1 MNTEQR
7 LTDLETALAEYIRY
21 NTLAQQRFEAESK
34 QFREEMLAFREG
46 LARDTQAFKEAI
58 ERDTQA
64 FKDAVR
70 RDTEALKEEMRVFK
84 EEIRRDTE
92 AFKSAIER
100 DTEAFKDEIRRDTE
114 AFKSAIERDTE
125 AFKAEMRVFKEEIR
139 RDTEAFKSA
148 IERDTEA
155 FKDEIRRDTQTFKTE
170 MSTFKDEMRRDIQA
184 FGEKLERDTEAF
196 KTATQALVERLENDL
211 KESKRQMENE
221 LKESK
226 RQWNKQWGELSN
238 KLGTIV
244 EDIIFPASRPV
255 IESVFRVKVQQLAT
269 RVFRQQGSLRA
280 EFDVVA
286 VSERQVFLIE
296 VKSTPRFDY
305 LTDFVD
311 NRIPVFRQ
319 LFPEYASLDL
329 VPIFAS
335 LSIPDDIV
343 KAATN
348 RRVFAMAYREW
359 EYMDILNAKELLPN
373 L

>member
-1 MNTEQR
+1 LAQFPYLLTVITLVDFRVMNTEQR

-21 NTLAQQRFEAESK
+21 NTQAQQRFEAESK
-34 QFREEMLAFREG
+34 QFREEMLAFKET
-46 LARDTQAFKEAI
+46 LERDTQAFKAAI

-64 FKDAVR
+64 FKEEIR
-70 RDTEALKEEMRVFK
+70 RDTQAFRETLERDTQAFKEEIRRDTKALKAEMRTFK

-92 AFKSAIER
+92 AFKA
-100 DTEAFKDEIRRDTE
+100 A
-114 AFKSAIERDTE
+114 
-125 AFKAEMRVFKEEIR
+125 M
-139 RDTEAFKSA
+139 
-148 IERDTEA
+148 
-155 FKDEIRRDTQTFKTE
+155 
-170 MSTFKDEMRRDIQA
+170 
-184 FGEKLERDTEAF
+184 
-196 KTATQALVERLENDL
+196 QALTERLENDL
-211 KESKRQMENE
+211 KESKRQLENE
-221 LKESK
+221 LRESK

-269 RVFRQQGSLRA
+269 RVFRQQGNLRA

>member
-7 LTDLETALAEYIRY
+7 STDLETALAEYIRY

-34 QFREEMLAFREG
+34 QFREEMLAFKEG
-46 LARDTQAFKEAI
+46 LARDTQAFKEAIERNTQAFKEAIERDTQAFKDEVRRDTEALKAEMRVFKDEIRRDTQAFKEAI

-64 FKDAVR
+64 FKDEIR
-70 RDTEALKEEMRVFK
+70 RDTEALKV
-84 EEIRRDTE
+84 
-92 AFKSAIER
+92 ALQASA
-100 DTEAFKDEIRRDTE
+100 
-114 AFKSAIERDTE
+114 
-125 AFKAEMRVFKEEIR
+125 
-139 RDTEAFKSA
+139 
-148 IERDTEA
+148 
-155 FKDEIRRDTQTFKTE
+155 
-170 MSTFKDEMRRDIQA
+170 
-184 FGEKLERDTEAF
+184 
-196 KTATQALVERLENDL
+196 ERLENDL
-211 KESKRQMENE
+211 KESKQQLEND

-255 IESVFRVKVQQLAT
+255 IESVFGVKVQQIAT
-269 RVFRQQGSLRA
+269 RVFRQQGNVRA

-305 LTDFVD
+305 LTDFVES
-311 NRIPVFRQ
+311 RISVFRQ

-335 LSIPDDIV
+335 LSIPEDV
-343 KAATN
+343 VRAATN
-348 RRVFAMAYREW
+348 RRVFVMAYREW
-359 EYMDILNAKELLPN
+359 EYMDILNAKELLSQ

>member
-21 NTLAQQRFEAESK
+21 NTQAQQRFEAESK
-34 QFREEMLAFREG
+34 QFREEMLAFKETLERDTQAFKAAIERDTRAFKEEIRRDTQAFRET
-46 LARDTQAFKEAI
+46 LERDTQAFKEEI
-58 ERDTQA
+58 
-64 FKDAVR
+64 R
-70 RDTEALKEEMRVFK
+70 RDTKALKAEMRTFK

-92 AFKSAIER
+92 AFKA
-100 DTEAFKDEIRRDTE
+100 A
-114 AFKSAIERDTE
+114 
-125 AFKAEMRVFKEEIR
+125 M
-139 RDTEAFKSA
+139 
-148 IERDTEA
+148 
-155 FKDEIRRDTQTFKTE
+155 
-170 MSTFKDEMRRDIQA
+170 
-184 FGEKLERDTEAF
+184 
-196 KTATQALVERLENDL
+196 QALTERLENDL
-211 KESKRQMENE
+211 KESKRQMENDLKESKRQMENDLKESKRQMENE
-221 LKESK
+221 LRESK

-269 RVFRQQGSLRA
+269 RVFRQQGNLRA

>member
-34 QFREEMLAFREG
+34 QFREEMLAFKEG
-46 LARDTQAFKEAI
+46 LARDTQAFKEAIERNTQAFKEAIERDTQAFKDEVRRDTEALKAEMRVFKDEIRRDTQAFKEAI

-64 FKDAVR
+64 FKDEIR
-70 RDTEALKEEMRVFK
+70 RDTEALKV
-84 EEIRRDTE
+84 
-92 AFKSAIER
+92 ALQASA
-100 DTEAFKDEIRRDTE
+100 
-114 AFKSAIERDTE
+114 
-125 AFKAEMRVFKEEIR
+125 
-139 RDTEAFKSA
+139 
-148 IERDTEA
+148 
-155 FKDEIRRDTQTFKTE
+155 
-170 MSTFKDEMRRDIQA
+170 
-184 FGEKLERDTEAF
+184 
-196 KTATQALVERLENDL
+196 ERLENDL
-211 KESKRQMENE
+211 KESRQQLEND

-255 IESVFRVKVQQLAT
+255 IESVFGVKVQQIAT
-269 RVFRQQGSLRA
+269 RVFRQQGNLRA

-305 LTDFVD
+305 LTDFVES
-311 NRIPVFRQ
+311 RISVFRQ

-335 LSIPDDIV
+335 LSIPEDV
-343 KAATN
+343 VRAATN
-348 RRVFAMAYREW
+348 RRVFVMAYREW
-359 EYMDILNAKELLPN
+359 EYMDILNAKELLSQ

>member
-34 QFREEMLAFREG
+34 QFREEMLAFKEG
-46 LARDTQAFKEAI
+46 LARDTQAFKEAIERNTQAFKEAIERDTQAFKDEVRRDTEALKAEMRMFKDEIRRDTQAFKEAI

-64 FKDAVR
+64 FKDEIR
-70 RDTEALKEEMRVFK
+70 RDTEALKV
-84 EEIRRDTE
+84 
-92 AFKSAIER
+92 ALQASA
-100 DTEAFKDEIRRDTE
+100 
-114 AFKSAIERDTE
+114 
-125 AFKAEMRVFKEEIR
+125 
-139 RDTEAFKSA
+139 
-148 IERDTEA
+148 
-155 FKDEIRRDTQTFKTE
+155 
-170 MSTFKDEMRRDIQA
+170 
-184 FGEKLERDTEAF
+184 
-196 KTATQALVERLENDL
+196 ERLENDL
-211 KESKRQMENE
+211 KESKQQLEND

-255 IESVFRVKVQQLAT
+255 IESVFGVKVQQIAT
-269 RVFRQQGSLRA
+269 RVFRQQGNVRA

-305 LTDFVD
+305 LTDFVES
-311 NRIPVFRQ
+311 RISVFRQ

-335 LSIPDDIV
+335 LSIPEDV
-343 KAATN
+343 VRAATN
-348 RRVFAMAYREW
+348 RRVFVMAYREW

>member
-7 LTDLETALAEYIRY
+7 LTDLETPLAEYIRY

-34 QFREEMLAFREG
+34 QFREEMLAFKEG
-46 LARDTQAFKEAI
+46 LARDTQAFKEAIERNTQAFKEAIERDTQAFKDEVRRDTEALKAEMRVFKDEIRRDTQAFKEAI

-64 FKDAVR
+64 FKDEIR
-70 RDTEALKEEMRVFK
+70 RDTEALKV
-84 EEIRRDTE
+84 
-92 AFKSAIER
+92 ALQASA
-100 DTEAFKDEIRRDTE
+100 
-114 AFKSAIERDTE
+114 
-125 AFKAEMRVFKEEIR
+125 
-139 RDTEAFKSA
+139 
-148 IERDTEA
+148 
-155 FKDEIRRDTQTFKTE
+155 
-170 MSTFKDEMRRDIQA
+170 
-184 FGEKLERDTEAF
+184 
-196 KTATQALVERLENDL
+196 ERLENDL
-211 KESKRQMENE
+211 KESKQQLEND

-255 IESVFRVKVQQLAT
+255 IESVFGVKVQQIAT
-269 RVFRQQGSLRA
+269 RVFRQQGNVRA

-305 LTDFVD
+305 LTDFVES
-311 NRIPVFRQ
+311 RISVFRQ

-335 LSIPDDIV
+335 LSIPEDV
-343 KAATN
+343 VRAATN
-348 RRVFAMAYREW
+348 RRVFVMAYREW

>member
-34 QFREEMLAFREG
+34 QFREEMLAFKEG
-46 LARDTQAFKEAI
+46 LARNTQAFKEAIERNTQAFKEAIERDTQAFKDEVRRDTEALKAEMRMFKDEIRRDTQAFKEAI

-64 FKDAVR
+64 FKDEIR
-70 RDTEALKEEMRVFK
+70 RDTEALKV
-84 EEIRRDTE
+84 
-92 AFKSAIER
+92 ALQASA
-100 DTEAFKDEIRRDTE
+100 
-114 AFKSAIERDTE
+114 
-125 AFKAEMRVFKEEIR
+125 
-139 RDTEAFKSA
+139 
-148 IERDTEA
+148 
-155 FKDEIRRDTQTFKTE
+155 
-170 MSTFKDEMRRDIQA
+170 
-184 FGEKLERDTEAF
+184 
-196 KTATQALVERLENDL
+196 ERLENDL
-211 KESKRQMENE
+211 KESKQQLEND

-255 IESVFRVKVQQLAT
+255 IESVFGVKVQQIAT
-269 RVFRQQGSLRA
+269 RVFRQQGNVRA

-305 LTDFVD
+305 LTDFVES
-311 NRIPVFRQ
+311 RISVFRQ

-335 LSIPDDIV
+335 LSIPEDV
-343 KAATN
+343 VRAATN
-348 RRVFAMAYREW
+348 RRVFVMAYREW

>member
-21 NTLAQQRFEAESK
+21 NTQAQQRFEAESK

-46 LARDTQAFKEAI
+46 LARDTQAFKAAIEEGLARDTQAFKAAI

-64 FKDAVR
+64 FKD
-70 RDTEALKEEMRVFK
+70 
-84 EEIRRDTE
+84 EIRRDTQ
-92 AFKSAIER
+92 AFRETLER
-100 DTEAFKDEIRRDTE
+100 DTQAFKDEIRRDTE
-114 AFKSAIERDTE
+114 AFKAAIERDTQT
-125 AFKAEMRVFKEEIR
+125 FKE
-139 RDTEAFKSA
+139 
-148 IERDTEA
+148 
-155 FKDEIRRDTQTFKTE
+155 EIRRDTQTFKTE
-170 MSTFKDEMRRDIQA
+170 MSAFKDELR
-184 FGEKLERDTEAF
+184 RDTEAF
-196 KTATQALVERLENDL
+196 KAAMQAIAERLENDL

-255 IESVFRVKVQQLAT
+255 IESVFGVKVQQIAM
-269 RVFRQQGSLRA
+269 RVFRQQGNVRA

-286 VSERQVFLIE
+286 ISERQVFLIE

-305 LTDFVD
+305 LSDFVD

-319 LFPEYASLDL
+319 LFPEYMSLDL

-335 LSIPDDIV
+335 LSVPDDIV
-343 KAATN
+343 RAATN

>member
-21 NTLAQQRFEAESK
+21 NTQAQQRFEAESK
-34 QFREEMLAFREG
+34 QFRERMLAFKET
-46 LARDTQAFKEAI
+46 LERDTQAFKAAI

-64 FKDAVR
+64 FKEEIR
-70 RDTEALKEEMRVFK
+70 RDTQALKEEMRAFKDELRRDTEAFKTAIERDTQAFK

-92 AFKSAIER
+92 AFKA
-100 DTEAFKDEIRRDTE
+100 A
-114 AFKSAIERDTE
+114 
-125 AFKAEMRVFKEEIR
+125 M
-139 RDTEAFKSA
+139 
-148 IERDTEA
+148 
-155 FKDEIRRDTQTFKTE
+155 
-170 MSTFKDEMRRDIQA
+170 
-184 FGEKLERDTEAF
+184 
-196 KTATQALVERLENDL
+196 QALTERLENDL

-221 LKESK
+221 LKDSK

-255 IESVFRVKVQQLAT
+255 IESVFGVKVQQIAM
-269 RVFRQQGSLRA
+269 RVFCQQGNLRA

>member
-1 MNTEQR
+1 MAQFPYLLTVITLVDFRVMNTEQR

-21 NTLAQQRFEAESK
+21 NTQAQQRFEAESK
-34 QFREEMLAFREG
+34 QFREEMLAFKET
-46 LARDTQAFKEAI
+46 LERDTQAFKAAI

-64 FKDAVR
+64 FKEEIRRDTQAFRETLERDTQAFKEEIR
-70 RDTEALKEEMRVFK
+70 RDTEALKAEMRTFK

-92 AFKSAIER
+92 AFKA
-100 DTEAFKDEIRRDTE
+100 A
-114 AFKSAIERDTE
+114 
-125 AFKAEMRVFKEEIR
+125 M
-139 RDTEAFKSA
+139 
-148 IERDTEA
+148 
-155 FKDEIRRDTQTFKTE
+155 
-170 MSTFKDEMRRDIQA
+170 
-184 FGEKLERDTEAF
+184 
-196 KTATQALVERLENDL
+196 QALTERLENDL

-255 IESVFRVKVQQLAT
+255 IESVFGVKVQQLAT
-269 RVFRQQGSLRA
+269 RVFRQQGNLRA

-319 LFPEYASLDL
+319 LFLEYASLDL

>member
-21 NTLAQQRFEAESK
+21 NTQAQQRFEAESK

-46 LARDTQAFKEAI
+46 LARDTQAFKAAIEEGLARDTQAFKAAI

-64 FKDAVR
+64 FKD
-70 RDTEALKEEMRVFK
+70 
-84 EEIRRDTE
+84 EIRRDTQ
-92 AFKSAIER
+92 AFRETLER
-100 DTEAFKDEIRRDTE
+100 DTQAFKDEIRRDTE
-114 AFKSAIERDTE
+114 AFKAAIERDTQALKE
-125 AFKAEMRVFKEEIR
+125 EMRTFKDEIR
-139 RDTEAFKSA
+139 RDTEAFKAA
-148 IERDTEA
+148 IERDTQA
-155 FKDEIRRDTQTFKTE
+155 FKEEIRRDTQTFKTE
-170 MSTFKDEMRRDIQA
+170 MSTFKDEIRRDVQA
-184 FGEKLERDTEAF
+184 FSEKLERDTEAF
-196 KTATQALVERLENDL
+196 KAAMQAIAERLENDL
-211 KESKRQMENE
+211 KESKRRLENE

-255 IESVFRVKVQQLAT
+255 IESVFGVKVQQIAM
-269 RVFRQQGSLRA
+269 RVFRQQGNVRA

-286 VSERQVFLIE
+286 ISERQVFLIE

-305 LTDFVD
+305 LSDFVD

-319 LFPEYASLDL
+319 LFPEYMSLDL

-335 LSIPDDIV
+335 LSVPDDIV
-343 KAATN
+343 RAATN

>member
-34 QFREEMLAFREG
+34 QFREEMLAFKEG
-46 LARDTQAFKEAI
+46 LARDTQAFKEAIERNTQAFKEAIERDTQAFKDEVRRDTEALKAEMRMFKDEIRRDTQAFKEAI

-64 FKDAVR
+64 FKDEIR
-70 RDTEALKEEMRVFK
+70 RDTEALKV
-84 EEIRRDTE
+84 
-92 AFKSAIER
+92 ALQASA
-100 DTEAFKDEIRRDTE
+100 
-114 AFKSAIERDTE
+114 
-125 AFKAEMRVFKEEIR
+125 
-139 RDTEAFKSA
+139 
-148 IERDTEA
+148 
-155 FKDEIRRDTQTFKTE
+155 
-170 MSTFKDEMRRDIQA
+170 
-184 FGEKLERDTEAF
+184 
-196 KTATQALVERLENDL
+196 ERLENNL
-211 KESKRQMENE
+211 KESKQQLEND

-255 IESVFRVKVQQLAT
+255 IESVFGVKVQQIAT
-269 RVFRQQGSLRA
+269 RVFRQQGNLRA

-305 LTDFVD
+305 LTDFVES
-311 NRIPVFRQ
+311 RISVFRQ

-335 LSIPDDIV
+335 LSIPEDV
-343 KAATN
+343 VRAATN
-348 RRVFAMAYREW
+348 RRVFATAYREW
-359 EYMDILNAKELLPN
+359 EYMDILNAKELLSQ

>member
-34 QFREEMLAFREG
+34 QFREEMLAFKEG
-46 LARDTQAFKEAI
+46 LARDTQAFKEAIERNTQAFKEAIERDTQAFKDEVRRDTEALKAEMRVFKDEIRRDTQAFKEAI

-64 FKDAVR
+64 FKDEIR
-70 RDTEALKEEMRVFK
+70 RDTEALKV
-84 EEIRRDTE
+84 
-92 AFKSAIER
+92 ALQASA
-100 DTEAFKDEIRRDTE
+100 
-114 AFKSAIERDTE
+114 
-125 AFKAEMRVFKEEIR
+125 
-139 RDTEAFKSA
+139 
-148 IERDTEA
+148 
-155 FKDEIRRDTQTFKTE
+155 
-170 MSTFKDEMRRDIQA
+170 
-184 FGEKLERDTEAF
+184 
-196 KTATQALVERLENDL
+196 ERLENDL
-211 KESKRQMENE
+211 KESKQQLEND

-255 IESVFRVKVQQLAT
+255 IESVFGVKVQQIAT
-269 RVFRQQGSLRA
+269 RVFRQQGNVRA

-296 VKSTPRFDY
+296 VKSMPRFDY
-305 LTDFVD
+305 LTDFVES
-311 NRIPVFRQ
+311 RISVFRQ

-335 LSIPDDIV
+335 LSIPEDV
-343 KAATN
+343 VRAATN
-348 RRVFAMAYREW
+348 RRVFVMAYREW
-359 EYMDILNAKELLPN
+359 EYMDILNAKELLSQ

>member
-34 QFREEMLAFREG
+34 QFREEMLAFKEG
-46 LARDTQAFKEAI
+46 LARDTQAFKEAIERNTQAFKEAIERDTQAFKDEVRRDTEALKAEMRMFKDEIRRDTQAFKEAI

-64 FKDAVR
+64 FKDEIR
-70 RDTEALKEEMRVFK
+70 RDTEALKV
-84 EEIRRDTE
+84 
-92 AFKSAIER
+92 ALQASA
-100 DTEAFKDEIRRDTE
+100 
-114 AFKSAIERDTE
+114 
-125 AFKAEMRVFKEEIR
+125 
-139 RDTEAFKSA
+139 
-148 IERDTEA
+148 
-155 FKDEIRRDTQTFKTE
+155 
-170 MSTFKDEMRRDIQA
+170 
-184 FGEKLERDTEAF
+184 
-196 KTATQALVERLENDL
+196 ERLENDL
-211 KESKRQMENE
+211 KESKQQLEND

-255 IESVFRVKVQQLAT
+255 IESVFGVKVQQIAT
-269 RVFRQQGSLRA
+269 RVFRQQGNVRA

-305 LTDFVD
+305 LTDFVES
-311 NRIPVFRQ
+311 RISVFRQ

-335 LSIPDDIV
+335 LSIPEDV
-343 KAATN
+343 VRAATN
-348 RRVFAMAYREW
+348 RRVFVMAYREW
-359 EYMDILNAKELLPN
+359 EYMDILNAKELLSQ

>member
-21 NTLAQQRFEAESK
+21 NTQAQQRFEAESK
-34 QFREEMLAFREG
+34 QFREEMLAFKET
-46 LARDTQAFKEAI
+46 LERDTQAFKAAI

-64 FKDAVR
+64 FKEEIR
-70 RDTEALKEEMRVFK
+70 RDTQAFRETLERDTQAFKEEIRRDTKALKAEMRTFK

-92 AFKSAIER
+92 AFKA
-100 DTEAFKDEIRRDTE
+100 A
-114 AFKSAIERDTE
+114 
-125 AFKAEMRVFKEEIR
+125 M
-139 RDTEAFKSA
+139 
-148 IERDTEA
+148 
-155 FKDEIRRDTQTFKTE
+155 
-170 MSTFKDEMRRDIQA
+170 
-184 FGEKLERDTEAF
+184 
-196 KTATQALVERLENDL
+196 QALTERLENDL
-211 KESKRQMENE
+211 KESKRQLENE
-221 LKESK
+221 LRESK

-269 RVFRQQGSLRA
+269 RVFRQQGNLRA

>member
-34 QFREEMLAFREG
+34 QFREEMLAFKEG
-46 LARDTQAFKEAI
+46 LARDTQAFKEAIERNTQAFKEAIERDTQAFKDEVRRDTEALKAEMRVFKDEIRRDTQAFKEAI

-64 FKDAVR
+64 FKDEIR
-70 RDTEALKEEMRVFK
+70 RDTEALKV
-84 EEIRRDTE
+84 
-92 AFKSAIER
+92 ALQASA
-100 DTEAFKDEIRRDTE
+100 
-114 AFKSAIERDTE
+114 
-125 AFKAEMRVFKEEIR
+125 
-139 RDTEAFKSA
+139 
-148 IERDTEA
+148 
-155 FKDEIRRDTQTFKTE
+155 
-170 MSTFKDEMRRDIQA
+170 
-184 FGEKLERDTEAF
+184 
-196 KTATQALVERLENDL
+196 ERLENDL
-211 KESKRQMENE
+211 KESKRQMENDLKESKRQMENDLKESKRQMENE
-221 LKESK
+221 LRESK

-255 IESVFRVKVQQLAT
+255 IESVFGVKVQQIAT
-269 RVFRQQGSLRA
+269 RVFRQQGNVRA

-305 LTDFVD
+305 LTDFVES
-311 NRIPVFRQ
+311 RISVFRQ

-335 LSIPDDIV
+335 LSIPEDV
-343 KAATN
+343 VRAATN
-348 RRVFAMAYREW
+348 RRVFVMAYREW
-359 EYMDILNAKELLPN
+359 EYMDILNAKELLSQ

>member
-34 QFREEMLAFREG
+34 QFREEMLAFKEG
-46 LARDTQAFKEAI
+46 LARDTQAFKEAIERNTQAFKEAIERDTQAFKDEVRRDTEALKAEMRVFKDEIRRDTQAFKEAI

-64 FKDAVR
+64 FKDEIR
-70 RDTEALKEEMRVFK
+70 RDTEALKV
-84 EEIRRDTE
+84 
-92 AFKSAIER
+92 ALQASA
-100 DTEAFKDEIRRDTE
+100 
-114 AFKSAIERDTE
+114 
-125 AFKAEMRVFKEEIR
+125 
-139 RDTEAFKSA
+139 
-148 IERDTEA
+148 
-155 FKDEIRRDTQTFKTE
+155 
-170 MSTFKDEMRRDIQA
+170 
-184 FGEKLERDTEAF
+184 
-196 KTATQALVERLENDL
+196 ERLENDL
-211 KESKRQMENE
+211 KESKQQLEND

-255 IESVFRVKVQQLAT
+255 IESVFGVKVQQIAT
-269 RVFRQQGSLRA
+269 RVFRQQGNVRA

-305 LTDFVD
+305 LTDFVES
-311 NRIPVFRQ
+311 RISVFRQ

-335 LSIPDDIV
+335 LSIPEDV
-343 KAATN
+343 VRAATN
-348 RRVFAMAYREW
+348 RRVFVMAYREW
-359 EYMDILNAKELLPN
+359 EYMDILNAKELLSQ

>member
-1 MNTEQR
+1 MIFRVMNTEQR

-21 NTLAQQRFEAESK
+21 NTQAQQRFEAESK
-34 QFREEMLAFREG
+34 QFRERMLAFKETLERDTQAFKAAIE
-46 LARDTQAFKEAI
+46 RDTQAFKEEIRRDTHALKEEMRAFKDELRRDTEAFKTAI

-64 FKDAVR
+64 FKDELR
-70 RDTEALKEEMRVFK
+70 RDTEAFKTAIERDTQAFK

-92 AFKSAIER
+92 AFKTAIER
-100 DTEAFKDEIRRDTE
+100 DTQA
-114 AFKSAIERDTE
+114 
-125 AFKAEMRVFKEEIR
+125 FKEEIR
-139 RDTEAFKSA
+139 RDTEAFKA
-148 IERDTEA
+148 A
-155 FKDEIRRDTQTFKTE
+155 
-170 MSTFKDEMRRDIQA
+170 M
-184 FGEKLERDTEAF
+184 
-196 KTATQALVERLENDL
+196 QALTERLENDL

-221 LKESK
+221 LKDSK

-255 IESVFRVKVQQLAT
+255 IESVFGVKVQQIAM
-269 RVFRQQGSLRA
+269 RVFCQQGNLRA

-286 VSERQVFLIE
+286 VSEHQVFLIE

>member
-1 MNTEQR
+1 LAQFPYLLTVITLVDFRVMNTEQR

-21 NTLAQQRFEAESK
+21 NTQAQQRFEAESK
-34 QFREEMLAFREG
+34 QFREEMLAFKET
-46 LARDTQAFKEAI
+46 LERDTQAFKAAI

-64 FKDAVR
+64 FKEEIR
-70 RDTEALKEEMRVFK
+70 RDTQAFRETLERDTQAFKEEIRRDTKALKAEMRTFK

-92 AFKSAIER
+92 AFKA
-100 DTEAFKDEIRRDTE
+100 A
-114 AFKSAIERDTE
+114 
-125 AFKAEMRVFKEEIR
+125 M
-139 RDTEAFKSA
+139 
-148 IERDTEA
+148 
-155 FKDEIRRDTQTFKTE
+155 
-170 MSTFKDEMRRDIQA
+170 
-184 FGEKLERDTEAF
+184 
-196 KTATQALVERLENDL
+196 QALTERLENDL

-221 LKESK
+221 LKESKRQLENELRESK

-269 RVFRQQGSLRA
+269 RVFRQQGNLRA

-286 VSERQVFLIE
+286 VSERQVFLID

>member
-21 NTLAQQRFEAESK
+21 NTQAQQRFEAESK
-34 QFREEMLAFREG
+34 QFREEMLAFRTTLERDTQVFKEESR
-46 LARDTQAFKEAI
+46 RDTQAFKESI

-64 FKDAVR
+64 
-70 RDTEALKEEMRVFK
+70 LKEEMRAFK

-100 DTEAFKDEIRRDTE
+100 DTQAFKAEVRRDTE
-114 AFKSAIERDTE
+114 ALKE
-125 AFKAEMRVFKEEIR
+125 EMR
-139 RDTEAFKSA
+139 
-148 IERDTEA
+148 A
-155 FKDEIRRDTQTFKTE
+155 FKDEIRRDTQAFKTE

-196 KTATQALVERLENDL
+196 KAAMQASVERLENDL
-211 KESKRQMENE
+211 KESKRQLEND

-255 IESVFRVKVQQLAT
+255 IESVFGVKVQQLAT
-269 RVFRQQGSLRA
+269 RVFRQQGDVRA

-305 LTDFVD
+305 LSDLVD
-311 NRIPVFRQ
+311 NRLPVFRQ
-319 LFPEYASLDL
+319 LFPEYAPLDL

-335 LSIPDDIV
+335 LAIPDDIV
-343 KAATN
+343 RAATN
-348 RRVFAMAYREW
+348 RRIFAMAYREW

>member
-34 QFREEMLAFREG
+34 QFREEMLAFKEG
-46 LARDTQAFKEAI
+46 LARDTQAFKEAIERNTQAFKEAIERDTQAFKDEVRRDTEALKAEMRVFKDEIRRDTQAFKEAI

-64 FKDAVR
+64 FKDEIR
-70 RDTEALKEEMRVFK
+70 RDTEALKV
-84 EEIRRDTE
+84 
-92 AFKSAIER
+92 ALQASA
-100 DTEAFKDEIRRDTE
+100 
-114 AFKSAIERDTE
+114 
-125 AFKAEMRVFKEEIR
+125 
-139 RDTEAFKSA
+139 
-148 IERDTEA
+148 
-155 FKDEIRRDTQTFKTE
+155 
-170 MSTFKDEMRRDIQA
+170 
-184 FGEKLERDTEAF
+184 
-196 KTATQALVERLENDL
+196 ERLENDL
-211 KESKRQMENE
+211 KESKRQMENDLKESKRQMENE
-221 LKESK
+221 LRESK

-255 IESVFRVKVQQLAT
+255 IESVFGVKVQQIAT
-269 RVFRQQGSLRA
+269 RVFRQQGNVRA

-305 LTDFVD
+305 LTDFVES
-311 NRIPVFRQ
+311 RISVFRQ

-335 LSIPDDIV
+335 LSIPEDV
-343 KAATN
+343 VRAATN
-348 RRVFAMAYREW
+348 RRVFVMAYREW
-359 EYMDILNAKELLPN
+359 EYMDILNAKELLSQ

>member
-34 QFREEMLAFREG
+34 QFREEMLAFKEG
-46 LARDTQAFKEAI
+46 LARDTQAFKEAIERNTQAFKEAIERDTQAFKDEVRRDTEALKAEMRVFKDEIRRDTQAFKEAI

-64 FKDAVR
+64 FKDEIR
-70 RDTEALKEEMRVFK
+70 RDTEALKV
-84 EEIRRDTE
+84 
-92 AFKSAIER
+92 ALQASA
-100 DTEAFKDEIRRDTE
+100 
-114 AFKSAIERDTE
+114 
-125 AFKAEMRVFKEEIR
+125 
-139 RDTEAFKSA
+139 
-148 IERDTEA
+148 
-155 FKDEIRRDTQTFKTE
+155 
-170 MSTFKDEMRRDIQA
+170 
-184 FGEKLERDTEAF
+184 
-196 KTATQALVERLENDL
+196 ERLENNL
-211 KESKRQMENE
+211 KESKQQLEND

-255 IESVFRVKVQQLAT
+255 IESVFGVKVQQIAT
-269 RVFRQQGSLRA
+269 RVFRQQGNVRA

-305 LTDFVD
+305 LTDFVES
-311 NRIPVFRQ
+311 RISVFRQ

-335 LSIPDDIV
+335 LSIPEDV
-343 KAATN
+343 VRAATN
-348 RRVFAMAYREW
+348 RRVFVMAYREW

>member
-21 NTLAQQRFEAESK
+21 NTQAQQRFEAESK
-34 QFREEMLAFREG
+34 QFREEMLAFKETLERDTQAFKAAIERDTRAFKEEIRRDTQAFRET
-46 LARDTQAFKEAI
+46 LERDTQAFKEEI
-58 ERDTQA
+58 
-64 FKDAVR
+64 R
-70 RDTEALKEEMRVFK
+70 RDTKALKAEMRTFK

-92 AFKSAIER
+92 AFKA
-100 DTEAFKDEIRRDTE
+100 A
-114 AFKSAIERDTE
+114 
-125 AFKAEMRVFKEEIR
+125 M
-139 RDTEAFKSA
+139 
-148 IERDTEA
+148 
-155 FKDEIRRDTQTFKTE
+155 
-170 MSTFKDEMRRDIQA
+170 
-184 FGEKLERDTEAF
+184 
-196 KTATQALVERLENDL
+196 QALTERLENDL

-221 LKESK
+221 LRESK

-269 RVFRQQGSLRA
+269 RVFRQQGNLRA

>member
-1 MNTEQR
+1 LAQFPYLLTVITLVDFRVMNTEQR

-21 NTLAQQRFEAESK
+21 NTQAQQRFEAESK
-34 QFREEMLAFREG
+34 QFREEMLAFKET
-46 LARDTQAFKEAI
+46 LERDTQAFKAAI

-64 FKDAVR
+64 FKEEIR
-70 RDTEALKEEMRVFK
+70 RDTQAFKEEIRRDTKALKAEMRTFK

-92 AFKSAIER
+92 AFKA
-100 DTEAFKDEIRRDTE
+100 A
-114 AFKSAIERDTE
+114 
-125 AFKAEMRVFKEEIR
+125 M
-139 RDTEAFKSA
+139 
-148 IERDTEA
+148 
-155 FKDEIRRDTQTFKTE
+155 
-170 MSTFKDEMRRDIQA
+170 
-184 FGEKLERDTEAF
+184 
-196 KTATQALVERLENDL
+196 QALTERLENEL
-211 KESKRQMENE
+211 KESKRQLENE
-221 LKESK
+221 LRESK

-269 RVFRQQGSLRA
+269 RVFRQQGNLRA

>member
-21 NTLAQQRFEAESK
+21 NTQAQQRFEAESK
-34 QFREEMLAFREG
+34 QFREEMLAF
-46 LARDTQAFKEAI
+46 KETL

-64 FKDAVR
+64 
-70 RDTEALKEEMRVFK
+70 
-84 EEIRRDTE
+84 
-92 AFKSAIER
+92 
-100 DTEAFKDEIRRDTE
+100 
-114 AFKSAIERDTE
+114 
-125 AFKAEMRVFKEEIR
+125 
-139 RDTEAFKSA
+139 
-148 IERDTEA
+148 
-155 FKDEIRRDTQTFKTE
+155 
-170 MSTFKDEMRRDIQA
+170 FKDEMRRDIQA

-196 KTATQALVERLENDL
+196 KAAMQALTERLENDL
-211 KESKRQMENE
+211 KDSKRQMENE

-255 IESVFRVKVQQLAT
+255 IESVFGVKVQQLAT
-269 RVFRQQGSLRA
+269 RVFRQQGNLRA

-319 LFPEYASLDL
+319 LFPEYTSLDL

>member
-1 MNTEQR
+1 MIFRVMNTEQR

-21 NTLAQQRFEAESK
+21 NTQAQQRFEAESK
-34 QFREEMLAFREG
+34 QFRERMLAFKET
-46 LARDTQAFKEAI
+46 LERDTQAFKAAI

-64 FKDAVR
+64 FKEEIR
-70 RDTEALKEEMRVFK
+70 RDTHALKEEMRAFKDELRRDTEAFKTAIERDTQAFK

-92 AFKSAIER
+92 AFKA
-100 DTEAFKDEIRRDTE
+100 A
-114 AFKSAIERDTE
+114 
-125 AFKAEMRVFKEEIR
+125 M
-139 RDTEAFKSA
+139 
-148 IERDTEA
+148 
-155 FKDEIRRDTQTFKTE
+155 
-170 MSTFKDEMRRDIQA
+170 
-184 FGEKLERDTEAF
+184 
-196 KTATQALVERLENDL
+196 QALTERLENDL

-221 LKESK
+221 LKDSK

-255 IESVFRVKVQQLAT
+255 IESVFGVKVQQIAM
-269 RVFRQQGSLRA
+269 RVFCQQGNLRA

-286 VSERQVFLIE
+286 VSEHQVFLIE

>member
-21 NTLAQQRFEAESK
+21 NTQAQQRFEAESK
-34 QFREEMLAFREG
+34 QFREEMLAFKET
-46 LARDTQAFKEAI
+46 LERDTQAFKAAI

-64 FKDAVR
+64 FKEEIR
-70 RDTEALKEEMRVFK
+70 RDTQAFRETLERDTQAFKEEIRRDTKALKAEMRTFK

-92 AFKSAIER
+92 AFKA
-100 DTEAFKDEIRRDTE
+100 A
-114 AFKSAIERDTE
+114 
-125 AFKAEMRVFKEEIR
+125 M
-139 RDTEAFKSA
+139 
-148 IERDTEA
+148 
-155 FKDEIRRDTQTFKTE
+155 
-170 MSTFKDEMRRDIQA
+170 
-184 FGEKLERDTEAF
+184 
-196 KTATQALVERLENDL
+196 QALTERLENDL

-221 LKESK
+221 LKESKRQMENDLKESK

-255 IESVFRVKVQQLAT
+255 IQSVFGVKVQQLAT

>member
-34 QFREEMLAFREG
+34 QFREEMLAFKEG
-46 LARDTQAFKEAI
+46 LARNTQAFKEAIERNTQAFKEAIERDTQAFKDEVRRDTEALKAEMRVFKDEIRRDTQAFKEAI

-64 FKDAVR
+64 FKDEIR
-70 RDTEALKEEMRVFK
+70 RDTEALKV
-84 EEIRRDTE
+84 
-92 AFKSAIER
+92 ALQASA
-100 DTEAFKDEIRRDTE
+100 
-114 AFKSAIERDTE
+114 
-125 AFKAEMRVFKEEIR
+125 
-139 RDTEAFKSA
+139 
-148 IERDTEA
+148 
-155 FKDEIRRDTQTFKTE
+155 
-170 MSTFKDEMRRDIQA
+170 
-184 FGEKLERDTEAF
+184 
-196 KTATQALVERLENDL
+196 ERLENDL
-211 KESKRQMENE
+211 KESKQQLEND

-255 IESVFRVKVQQLAT
+255 IESVFGVKVQQIAT
-269 RVFRQQGSLRA
+269 RVFRQQGNVRA

-305 LTDFVD
+305 LTDFVES
-311 NRIPVFRQ
+311 RISVFRQ

-335 LSIPDDIV
+335 LSIPEDV
-343 KAATN
+343 VRAATN
-348 RRVFAMAYREW
+348 RRVFVMAYREW
-359 EYMDILNAKELLPN
+359 EYMDILNAKELLSQ

>member
-1 MNTEQR
+1 LAQFPYLLTVITLVDFRVMNTEQR

-21 NTLAQQRFEAESK
+21 NTQAQQRFEAESK
-34 QFREEMLAFREG
+34 QFREEMLAFKET
-46 LARDTQAFKEAI
+46 LERDTQAFKAAI

-64 FKDAVR
+64 FKEEIR
-70 RDTEALKEEMRVFK
+70 RDTQAFKEEIRRDTKALKAEMRTFK

-92 AFKSAIER
+92 AFKA
-100 DTEAFKDEIRRDTE
+100 A
-114 AFKSAIERDTE
+114 
-125 AFKAEMRVFKEEIR
+125 M
-139 RDTEAFKSA
+139 
-148 IERDTEA
+148 
-155 FKDEIRRDTQTFKTE
+155 
-170 MSTFKDEMRRDIQA
+170 
-184 FGEKLERDTEAF
+184 
-196 KTATQALVERLENDL
+196 QALTERLENEL
-211 KESKRQMENE
+211 KESKRQLENE
-221 LKESK
+221 LRESK

-269 RVFRQQGSLRA
+269 RVFRQQGNLRA

-373 L
+373 F

>member
-34 QFREEMLAFREG
+34 QFREEMLAFKEG
-46 LARDTQAFKEAI
+46 LARNTQAFKEAIERNTQAFKEAIERDTQAFKDEVRRDTEALKAEMRVFKDEIRRDTQAFKEAI

-64 FKDAVR
+64 FKDEIR
-70 RDTEALKEEMRVFK
+70 RDTEALKV
-84 EEIRRDTE
+84 
-92 AFKSAIER
+92 ALQASA
-100 DTEAFKDEIRRDTE
+100 
-114 AFKSAIERDTE
+114 
-125 AFKAEMRVFKEEIR
+125 
-139 RDTEAFKSA
+139 
-148 IERDTEA
+148 
-155 FKDEIRRDTQTFKTE
+155 
-170 MSTFKDEMRRDIQA
+170 
-184 FGEKLERDTEAF
+184 
-196 KTATQALVERLENDL
+196 ERLENDL
-211 KESKRQMENE
+211 KESKQQLEND

-255 IESVFRVKVQQLAT
+255 IESVFGVKVQQIAT
-269 RVFRQQGSLRA
+269 RVFRQQGNVRA

-305 LTDFVD
+305 LTDFVES
-311 NRIPVFRQ
+311 RISVFRQ

-335 LSIPDDIV
+335 LSIPEDV
-343 KAATN
+343 VRAATN
-348 RRVFAMAYREW
+348 RCVFVMAYREW

>member
-7 LTDLETALAEYIRY
+7 LTNLETALAEYIRY

-34 QFREEMLAFREG
+34 QFREEMLAFKEG
-46 LARDTQAFKEAI
+46 LARDTQAFKEAIERNTQAFKEAIERDTQAFKDEVRRDTEALKAEMRVFKDEIRRDTQAFKEAI

-64 FKDAVR
+64 FKDEIR
-70 RDTEALKEEMRVFK
+70 RDTEALKV
-84 EEIRRDTE
+84 
-92 AFKSAIER
+92 ALQASA
-100 DTEAFKDEIRRDTE
+100 
-114 AFKSAIERDTE
+114 
-125 AFKAEMRVFKEEIR
+125 
-139 RDTEAFKSA
+139 
-148 IERDTEA
+148 
-155 FKDEIRRDTQTFKTE
+155 
-170 MSTFKDEMRRDIQA
+170 
-184 FGEKLERDTEAF
+184 
-196 KTATQALVERLENDL
+196 ERLENDL
-211 KESKRQMENE
+211 KESKQQLEND

-255 IESVFRVKVQQLAT
+255 IESVFGVKVQQIAT
-269 RVFRQQGSLRA
+269 RVFRQQGNVRA

-305 LTDFVD
+305 LTDFVES
-311 NRIPVFRQ
+311 RISVFRQ

-335 LSIPDDIV
+335 LSIPEDV
-343 KAATN
+343 VRAATN
-348 RRVFAMAYREW
+348 RRVFVMAYREW
-359 EYMDILNAKELLPN
+359 EYMDILNAKELLSQ

>member
-34 QFREEMLAFREG
+34 QFREEMLAFKEG
-46 LARDTQAFKEAI
+46 LARDTQAFKEAIERNTQAFKEAIERDTQAFKDEVRRDTEALKAEMRVFKDEIRRDTQAFKEAI

-64 FKDAVR
+64 FKDEIR
-70 RDTEALKEEMRVFK
+70 RDTEALKV
-84 EEIRRDTE
+84 
-92 AFKSAIER
+92 ALQASA
-100 DTEAFKDEIRRDTE
+100 
-114 AFKSAIERDTE
+114 
-125 AFKAEMRVFKEEIR
+125 
-139 RDTEAFKSA
+139 
-148 IERDTEA
+148 
-155 FKDEIRRDTQTFKTE
+155 
-170 MSTFKDEMRRDIQA
+170 
-184 FGEKLERDTEAF
+184 
-196 KTATQALVERLENDL
+196 ERLENDL
-211 KESKRQMENE
+211 KESKQQLEND

-255 IESVFRVKVQQLAT
+255 IESVFGVKVQQIAT
-269 RVFRQQGSLRA
+269 RVFRQQGNVRA

-305 LTDFVD
+305 LTDFVES
-311 NRIPVFRQ
+311 RISVFRQ

-335 LSIPDDIV
+335 LSIPEDV
-343 KAATN
+343 VRAATN
-348 RRVFAMAYREW
+348 RRVFVMAYREW